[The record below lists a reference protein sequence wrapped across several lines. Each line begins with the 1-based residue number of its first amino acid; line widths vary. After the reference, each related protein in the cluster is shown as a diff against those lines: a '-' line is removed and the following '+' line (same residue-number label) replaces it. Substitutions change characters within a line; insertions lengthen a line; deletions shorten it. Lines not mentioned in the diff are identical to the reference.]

1 MEESL
6 FSGYQLKWRNL
17 LRKRYRML
25 WRGRKVDH
33 LSTRLEEDS
42 SAPSPQRSRGLE
54 DGFQSAHVGVYH
66 DLQYVN
72 YFGGC

>member
-1 MEESL
+1 MEVLSVL
-6 FSGYQLKWRNL
+6 PV
-17 LRKRYRML
+17 L

-42 SAPSPQRSRGLE
+42 SAPSPELLGVGRRLSVGSSRGLSWST
-54 DGFQSAHVGVYH
+54 GN
-66 DLQYVN
+66 VN